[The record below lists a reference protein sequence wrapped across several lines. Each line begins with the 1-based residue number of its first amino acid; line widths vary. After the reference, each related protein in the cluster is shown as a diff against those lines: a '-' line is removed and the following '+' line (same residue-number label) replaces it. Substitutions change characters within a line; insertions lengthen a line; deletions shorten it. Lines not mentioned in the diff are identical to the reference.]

1 MVCLHALRPH
11 ECRAWITHANK
22 QRRLGVKTRIFHLG
36 DYRRATI
43 PFGEDM
49 PDDYFFVNGKCC
61 HHRNGFGKAMLMS
74 HQATASSVLLR
85 QKIVR
90 KCREDIYH
98 FLNHEKGQIAIYDA
112 VNPLA
117 SGRRSL
123 AKEFAKHDIEVYRKA
138 NTTTFRKLIY
148 ILSDSLH

>member
-1 MVCLHALRPH
+1 M
-11 ECRAWITHANK
+11 EK
-22 QRRLGVKTRIFHLG
+22 YRLGVKTRIFHLG

-49 PDDYFFVNGKCC
+49 PDDYFYVNGKKI
-61 HHRNGFGKAMLMS
+61 RPLS
-74 HQATASSVLLR
+74 TSSYILILDSATASSVLLR

-98 FLNHEKGQIAIYDA
+98 FLNHENGQIAIYDA

-123 AKEFAKHDIEVYRKA
+123 AKEFAKHDIEVKYYCFQGSYGIKI
-138 NTTTFRKLIY
+138 TFLTFRTDAFY
-148 ILSDSLH
+148 